1 MKLSV
6 IVPAFNEEKLIT
18 SCLVSI
24 RAATAACEREGLEV
38 EIIVVDNASSDDTAR
53 LAARRGAR
61 VVREPVRQIARAR
74 NAGAA
79 VARGDWLLFV
89 DADSWPSRALMREV
103 FACMHDARIV
113 GGGSTVR
120 VRDVPL
126 ALTLVGVSWNALSR
140 LCRWAAGSFIF
151 CRATAFNAIG
161 GFDVEFF
168 AAEEID
174 FSRRL
179 KRWARSRGQRFVIL
193 HRHPLLTSER
203 RATLYSQ
210 RELFVSFWRMLRH
223 PRRFFRDPRLCHPWY
238 DGRR

>member
-6 IVPAFNEEKLIT
+6 IVPAYNEEKLIE

-24 RAATAACEREGLEV
+24 RTATAACEREGLEV
-38 EIIVVDNASSDDTAR
+38 EIIVVDNACTDDTAR

-79 VARGDWLLFV
+79 AARGDWLLFV

-113 GGGSTVR
+113 GGGSTVQ
-120 VRDVPL
+120 VRGVPFAL
-126 ALTLVGVSWNALSR
+126 ALVGRSWNALSR
-140 LCRWAAGSFIF
+140 LCGWAAGSFIF
-151 CRATAFNAIG
+151 CRAPAFNAIG
-161 GFDVEFF
+161 GFNLEFF
-168 AAEEID
+168 AGEEID

-179 KRWARSRGQRFVIL
+179 KRWARPRGQRFVIL
-193 HRHPLLTSER
+193 HRYPLLTSER
-203 RATLYSQ
+203 RATLYSP
-210 RELFVSFWRMLRH
+210 RELGANFWRLLRH
-223 PRRFFRDPRLCHPWY
+223 PRRFFRDPSLCHPWY